1 MKTRA
6 LLLALPLVA
15 LGLGGCRDN
24 RASVS
29 IHGICSIPATC
40 TFSGKC
46 EAFALDVPTID
57 AGTSTS
63 GRLLLPLEVANQ
75 LADNSST
82 DTFKTNTNDAHVDEV
97 LIDYQGI
104 TLPRQ
109 VIGTQALIPTAG
121 TAVLAVEVIP
131 AALNALTVLGAYA
144 PTATPREMTAVVK
157 LGGYWDDGSRW
168 ETGEF
173 PIAVRVCT
181 GCVAS
186 CTTPT
191 ATCPPDS
198 NGQLPIACL

>member
-1 MKTRA
+1 MNTRA
-6 LLLALPLVA
+6 LLLALPLLA

-29 IHGICSIPATC
+29 IHGICSVPASC

-63 GRLLLPLEVANQ
+63 GRLLVAIEVENQ
-75 LADNSST
+75 LANNAQAE
-82 DTFKTNTNDAHVDEV
+82 TFRTNTNDAHVDEFMV
-97 LIDYQGI
+97 TYEGI
-104 TLPRQ
+104 SLPRQ
-109 VIGTQALIPTAG
+109 VIGTQAIVPTGG
-121 TAVLAVEVIP
+121 TAVVAVEIIP
-131 AALNALTVLGAYA
+131 AALNALGTLGLYG
-144 PTATPREMTAVVK
+144 PTTTPREMTAVLK

-181 GCVAS
+181 GCVPS
-186 CTTPT
+186 CANPA

-198 NGQLPIACL
+198 NGQLPIACN